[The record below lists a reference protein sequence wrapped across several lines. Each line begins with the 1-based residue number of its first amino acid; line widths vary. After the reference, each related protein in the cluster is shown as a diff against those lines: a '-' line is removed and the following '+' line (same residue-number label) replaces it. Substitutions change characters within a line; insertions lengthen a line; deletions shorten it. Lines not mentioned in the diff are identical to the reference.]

1 MVGAGMSPFGIR
13 PDVTNRELFAEA
25 FLDMKASVDKG
36 VDPQEIEALY
46 VGNCGAEMWE
56 SQSVIGV
63 LCASEI
69 GLSPRP
75 ALKVEDACASSS
87 VAVREG
93 IIGIASGLYDMV
105 LAGGTGHYRDSL
117 RPV

>member
-1 MVGAGMSPFGIR
+1 MAKRKRKLGRGVAMVGAGMSPFGIR

-75 ALKVEDACASSS
+75 ALKVEDACA
-87 VAVREG
+87 AVQ
-93 IIGIASGLYDMV
+93 
-105 LAGGTGHYRDSL
+105 L
-117 RPV
+117 R